1 MINIHK
7 NIEPKFAYS
16 TLNTV
21 KQSFDDEFKSVE
33 KVEDPDGVSLKL
45 TSSTNVVDKET
56 TRRVQNN
63 TLKQVKDYLSLTFGP
78 MGSNTKIIKGNTKDT
93 VQSSYSKDGLK
104 VLKHIAFSDPIEAS
118 IVNELIDI
126 TSHVEKEVGDGTTST
141 VILSSLI
148 FDKLI
153 KIQDKYNI
161 PPFQLINHFVKVV
174 DGIKENIIENGHEC
188 DVQDIY
194 DISMISTNGDVEVS
208 KNIADTYEK
217 YGMDVELNVGISN
230 TSDSMIKVYDGLT
243 ITEGFA
249 DPAFVN
255 NREENT
261 CHIRDARI
269 YHFAD
274 PIDTIGMV
282 ELFQNIIAMNIYEPL
297 QNDEA
302 PIPTVITCPKI
313 SKDTTALLKSLY
325 EILYSYDK
333 GNQSMN
339 KPPILVITNVVASD
353 EAIMDDI
360 ANICGCK
367 SIRKYIDPKQ
377 LEKDQENGYA
387 PTTETL
393 QDFCGYAEEVVADA
407 KKTKFINPLHMKE
420 KNEET
425 GEYEDDPIYRTMVN
439 FLETEIKNVKPSDS
453 AGEVGLLKRR
463 LSALKAN
470 MVDYLVGGVTIAERD
485 SKKDLIEDAIKNCK
499 SAAKYG
505 VGNAA
510 NLEALIGSIH
520 YYENNELD
528 EVGADIV
535 KCIISA
541 YYDISEILYST
552 VETDEDRINESINKS
567 IIHKQAY
574 DISSGYLPEEPS
586 SKVKCSIM
594 LDINILDT
602 ISKIITMMVTSNQ
615 CLLQAPQLN
624 NY

>member
-1 MINIHK
+1 MSLFNSK
-7 NIEPKFAYS
+7 ATEEES
-16 TLNTV
+16 LNDI
-21 KQSFDDEFKSVE
+21 KKSFENDFSE
-33 KVEDPDGVSLKL
+33 KETKEETDGISLKL
-45 TSSTNVVDKET
+45 TSGTNVVDKET

-63 TLKQVKDYLSLTFGP
+63 TLKQIKEYLSLTFGP
-78 MGSNTKIIKGNTKDT
+78 MGSNTKIIKGNTKET

-104 VLKHIAFSDPIEAS
+104 VLKNIAFSNPIEAS
-118 IVNELIDI
+118 IVNELVDI

-161 PPFQLINHFVKVV
+161 PPFQLINKFVEIV
-174 DGIKENIIENGHEC
+174 DGIKNNIIENGHEC
-188 DVQDIY
+188 DINDIY
-194 DISMISTNGDVEVS
+194 DISMISTNGDAEVS
-208 KNIADTYEK
+208 KNIADIYEQ
-217 YGMDVELNVGISN
+217 YGMDVDLNVGISN
-230 TSDSMIKVYDGLT
+230 TSDSVVKIYDGLT

-274 PIDTIGMV
+274 PIDTMGMV
-282 ELFQNIIAMNIYEPL
+282 QLFQNIIAMNIYDPL
-297 QNDEA
+297 QNDED

-313 SKDTTALLKSLY
+313 SRDTTALLKSLY

-339 KPPILVITNVVASD
+339 KPPILIITNVVASD

-367 SIRKYIDPKQ
+367 SIRKYIDSKQ
-377 LEKDQENGYA
+377 LEKDQEAGLA
-387 PTTETL
+387 PTAETL
-393 QDFCGYAEEVVADA
+393 QDFCGFAEEVVADA
-407 KKTKFINPLHMKE
+407 KKTKFINPLHIRIQ
-420 KNEET
+420 NED
-425 GEYEDDPIYRTMVN
+425 GDYEDDPIYRTMVN
-439 FLETEIKNVKPSDS
+439 FLETEIKNTKPSDS
-453 AGEVGLLKRR
+453 AGEIGLLKKR

-510 NLEALIGSIH
+510 NLEALLASLKYYNETDLTPIG
-520 YYENNELD
+520 E
-528 EVGADIV
+528 DIV
-535 KCIISA
+535 KCIITA
-541 YYDISEILYST
+541 YYDIATILYST
-552 VETDEDRINESINKS
+552 VETEEDEINMAINQSIEDKN
-567 IIHKQAY
+567 AY
-574 DISSGYLPEEPS
+574 DISSGYLPPETS
-586 SKVKCSIM
+586 TKVKCTIM
-594 LDINILDT
+594 LDVNILDT

>member
-1 MINIHK
+1 MSLFNSK
-7 NIEPKFAYS
+7 ATEEES
-16 TLNTV
+16 LNDI
-21 KQSFDDEFKSVE
+21 KKSFENDFSE
-33 KVEDPDGVSLKL
+33 KETKEETDGISLKL
-45 TSSTNVVDKET
+45 TSGTNVVDKET

-63 TLKQVKDYLSLTFGP
+63 TLKQIKEYLSLTFGP
-78 MGSNTKIIKGNTKDT
+78 MGSNTKIIKGNTKET

-104 VLKHIAFSDPIEAS
+104 VLKNIAFSNPIEAS
-118 IVNELIDI
+118 IVNELVDI

-161 PPFQLINHFVKVV
+161 PPFQLINKFVEIV
-174 DGIKENIIENGHEC
+174 DGIKNNIIENGHEC
-188 DVQDIY
+188 DIKDIY

-208 KNIADTYEK
+208 KNIADIYEQ
-217 YGMDVELNVGISN
+217 YGMDVDLNVGISN
-230 TSDSMIKVYDGLT
+230 TSDSVVKIYDGLT

-261 CHIRDARI
+261 CHIRDARV

-274 PIDTIGMV
+274 PIDTMGMV
-282 ELFQNIIAMNIYEPL
+282 QLFQNIIAMNIYDPL
-297 QNDEA
+297 QNDED

-313 SKDTTALLKSLY
+313 SRDTTALLKSLY

-339 KPPILVITNVVASD
+339 KPPILIITNVVASD

-377 LEKDQENGYA
+377 LEKDQEAGLA
-387 PTTETL
+387 PTAETL
-393 QDFCGYAEEVVADA
+393 QDFCGFAEEVVADA
-407 KKTKFINPLHMKE
+407 KKTKFINPLHMRIQ
-420 KNEET
+420 NED
-425 GEYEDDPIYRTMVN
+425 GDYEDDPIYRTMVN
-439 FLETEIKNVKPSDS
+439 FLETEIKNTKPSDS
-453 AGEVGLLKRR
+453 AGEIGLLKKR

-510 NLEALIGSIH
+510 NLEALLASLKYYNETDLTPIG
-520 YYENNELD
+520 E
-528 EVGADIV
+528 DIV
-535 KCIISA
+535 KCIITA
-541 YYDISEILYST
+541 YYDIAAILYST
-552 VETDEDRINESINKS
+552 VETEEDEINMAINQSIEDKN
-567 IIHKQAY
+567 AY
-574 DISSGYLPEEPS
+574 DISSGYLPPETS
-586 SKVKCSIM
+586 TKVKCTIM
-594 LDINILDT
+594 LDVNILDT

>member
-1 MINIHK
+1 MSLFNSK
-7 NIEPKFAYS
+7 ATEEES
-16 TLNTV
+16 LNDI
-21 KQSFDDEFKSVE
+21 KKSFENDFSE
-33 KVEDPDGVSLKL
+33 KETKEETDGISLKL
-45 TSSTNVVDKET
+45 TSGTNVVDKET

-63 TLKQVKDYLSLTFGP
+63 TLKQIKEYLSLTFGP
-78 MGSNTKIIKGNTKDT
+78 MGSNTKIIKGNTKET

-104 VLKHIAFSDPIEAS
+104 VLKNIAFSNPIEAS
-118 IVNELIDI
+118 IVNELVDI

-161 PPFQLINHFVKVV
+161 PPFQLINKFVEIV
-174 DGIKENIIENGHEC
+174 DGIKNNIIENGHEC
-188 DVQDIY
+188 DITYIY

-208 KNIADTYEK
+208 KNIADIYEQ
-217 YGMDVELNVGISN
+217 YGMDVDLNVGISN
-230 TSDSMIKVYDGLT
+230 TSDSVVKIYDGLT

-274 PIDTIGMV
+274 PIDTMGMV
-282 ELFQNIIAMNIYEPL
+282 QLFQNIIAMNIYDPL
-297 QNDEA
+297 QNDED

-313 SKDTTALLKSLY
+313 SRDTTALLKSLY

-339 KPPILVITNVVASD
+339 KPPILIITNVVASD

-377 LEKDQENGYA
+377 LEKDQEAGLA
-387 PTTETL
+387 PTAETL
-393 QDFCGYAEEVVADA
+393 QDFCGFAEEVVADA
-407 KKTKFINPLHMKE
+407 KKTKFINPLHMRIQ
-420 KNEET
+420 NED
-425 GEYEDDPIYRTMVN
+425 GDYEDDPIYRTMVN
-439 FLETEIKNVKPSDS
+439 FLETEIKNTKPSDS
-453 AGEVGLLKRR
+453 AGEIGLLKKR

-510 NLEALIGSIH
+510 NLEALLASLKYYNEADLTPIG
-520 YYENNELD
+520 E
-528 EVGADIV
+528 DIV
-535 KCIISA
+535 KCIITA
-541 YYDISEILYST
+541 YYDIAAILYST
-552 VETDEDRINESINKS
+552 VETEEDEINMAINQSIEDKN
-567 IIHKQAY
+567 AY
-574 DISSGYLPEEPS
+574 DISSGYLPPETS
-586 SKVKCSIM
+586 TKVKCTIM
-594 LDINILDT
+594 LDVNILDT

>member
-1 MINIHK
+1 MSLFNSK
-7 NIEPKFAYS
+7 ATEEES
-16 TLNTV
+16 LNDI
-21 KQSFDDEFKSVE
+21 KKSFENDFSE
-33 KVEDPDGVSLKL
+33 KETKEETDGISLKL
-45 TSSTNVVDKET
+45 TSGTNVVDKET

-63 TLKQVKDYLSLTFGP
+63 TLKQIKEYLSLTFGP
-78 MGSNTKIIKGNTKDT
+78 MGSNTKIIKGNTKET

-104 VLKHIAFSDPIEAS
+104 VLKNIAFSNPIEAS
-118 IVNELIDI
+118 IVNELVDI

-161 PPFQLINHFVKVV
+161 PPFQLINKFVEIV
-174 DGIKENIIENGHEC
+174 DGIKNNIIENGHEC
-188 DVQDIY
+188 DITDIY

-208 KNIADTYEK
+208 KNIADIYEQ
-217 YGMDVELNVGISN
+217 YGMDVDLNVGISN
-230 TSDSMIKVYDGLT
+230 TSDSVVKIYDGLT

-274 PIDTIGMV
+274 PIDTMGMV
-282 ELFQNIIAMNIYEPL
+282 QLFQNIIAMNIYDPL
-297 QNDEA
+297 QNDED

-313 SKDTTALLKSLY
+313 SRDTTALLKSLY

-339 KPPILVITNVVASD
+339 KPPILIITNVVASD

-377 LEKDQENGYA
+377 LEKDQEAGLA
-387 PTTETL
+387 PTAETL
-393 QDFCGYAEEVVADA
+393 QDFCGFAEEVVADA
-407 KKTKFINPLHMKE
+407 KKTKFINPLHMRIQ
-420 KNEET
+420 NED
-425 GEYEDDPIYRTMVN
+425 GDYEDDPIYRTMVN
-439 FLETEIKNVKPSDS
+439 FLETEIKNTKPSDS
-453 AGEVGLLKRR
+453 AGEIGLLKKR

-510 NLEALIGSIH
+510 NLEALLASLKYYSEADLTPIG
-520 YYENNELD
+520 E
-528 EVGADIV
+528 DIV
-535 KCIISA
+535 KCIITA
-541 YYDISEILYST
+541 YYDIAAILYST
-552 VETDEDRINESINKS
+552 VETEEDEINMAINQSIEDKN
-567 IIHKQAY
+567 AY
-574 DISSGYLPEEPS
+574 DISSGYLPPETS
-586 SKVKCSIM
+586 TKVKCTIM
-594 LDINILDT
+594 LDVNILDT

>member
-1 MINIHK
+1 MSLFNAK
-7 NIEPKFAYS
+7 AVGEES
-16 TLNTV
+16 LNDI
-21 KQSFDDEFKSVE
+21 KESFENDFSE
-33 KVEDPDGVSLKL
+33 KETKEETDGISLKL
-45 TSSTNVVDKET
+45 TSGTNVVDKET

-63 TLKQVKDYLSLTFGP
+63 TLKQVKEYLSLTFGP
-78 MGSNTKIIKGNTKDT
+78 MGSNTKIIKGNTKET

-104 VLKHIAFSDPIEAS
+104 VLKNIAFSNPIEAS
-118 IVNELIDI
+118 IVNELVDI

-161 PPFQLINHFVKVV
+161 PPFQLINKFVEIV
-174 DGIKENIIENGHEC
+174 DGIKNNIVENGHEC
-188 DVQDIY
+188 DIKDIY
-194 DISMISTNGDVEVS
+194 DISMISTNGDAEVS
-208 KNIADTYEK
+208 KNIADIYEE
-217 YGMDVELNVGISN
+217 YGMDVDLNVGISN
-230 TSDSMIKVYDGLT
+230 TSDSVVKIYDGLT

-261 CHIRDARI
+261 CHIRNARV

-274 PIDTIGMV
+274 PIDTMGMV
-282 ELFQNIIAMNIYEPL
+282 ELFQNIIAMNIYDPL
-297 QNDEA
+297 QNDEE

-313 SKDTTALLKSLY
+313 SRDTTALLKSLY

-339 KPPILVITNVVASD
+339 KPPILIITNVVASD

-377 LEKDQENGYA
+377 LEKDQEAGLA
-387 PTTETL
+387 PTAETL
-393 QDFCGYAEEVVADA
+393 QDFCGFAEEVVADA
-407 KKTKFINPLHMKE
+407 KKTKFINPLHMRIQ
-420 KNEET
+420 NEDGT
-425 GEYEDDPIYRTMVN
+425 YEDDPIYRTMVN
-439 FLETEIKNVKPSDS
+439 FLETEIKNTKPSDS
-453 AGEVGLLKRR
+453 AGEIGLLKKR

-510 NLEALIGSIH
+510 NLEALLASLKYYSETDLSPIG
-520 YYENNELD
+520 EN
-528 EVGADIV
+528 IV

-541 YYDISEILYST
+541 YYDITEILYNT
-552 VETDEDRINESINKS
+552 VETDEDEINKAINRS
-567 IIHKQAY
+567 VEDKNAY
-574 DISSGYLPEEPS
+574 DISSGYLPPETS
-586 SKVKCSIM
+586 STVKCTIM
-594 LDINILDT
+594 LDVNILDT

>member
-1 MINIHK
+1 MSLFNSK
-7 NIEPKFAYS
+7 ATEEES
-16 TLNTV
+16 LNDI
-21 KQSFDDEFKSVE
+21 KKSFENDFSE
-33 KVEDPDGVSLKL
+33 KETKEETDGISLKL
-45 TSSTNVVDKET
+45 TSGTNVVDKET

-63 TLKQVKDYLSLTFGP
+63 TLKQIKEYLSLTFGP
-78 MGSNTKIIKGNTKDT
+78 MGSNTKIIKGNTKET

-104 VLKHIAFSDPIEAS
+104 VLKNIAFSNPIEAS
-118 IVNELIDI
+118 IVNELVDI

-161 PPFQLINHFVKVV
+161 PPFQLINKFVEIV
-174 DGIKENIIENGHEC
+174 DGIKNNIIENGHEC
-188 DVQDIY
+188 DITDIY

-208 KNIADTYEK
+208 KNIADIYEQ
-217 YGMDVELNVGISN
+217 YGMDVDLNVGISN
-230 TSDSMIKVYDGLT
+230 TSDSVVKIYDGLT

-274 PIDTIGMV
+274 PIDTMGMV
-282 ELFQNIIAMNIYEPL
+282 QLFQNIIAMNIYDPL
-297 QNDEA
+297 QNDED

-313 SKDTTALLKSLY
+313 SRDTTALLKSLY

-339 KPPILVITNVVASD
+339 KPPILIITNVVASD

-377 LEKDQENGYA
+377 LEKDQEAGLA

-393 QDFCGYAEEVVADA
+393 QDFCGFAEEVVADA
-407 KKTKFINPLHMKE
+407 KKTKFINPLHMRIQ
-420 KNEET
+420 NED
-425 GEYEDDPIYRTMVN
+425 GDYEDDPIYRTMVN
-439 FLETEIKNVKPSDS
+439 FLETEIKNTKPSDS
-453 AGEVGLLKRR
+453 AGEIGLLKKR

-510 NLEALIGSIH
+510 NLEALLASLKYYNEADLTPIG
-520 YYENNELD
+520 E
-528 EVGADIV
+528 DIV
-535 KCIISA
+535 KCIITA
-541 YYDISEILYST
+541 YYDIAAILYST
-552 VETDEDRINESINKS
+552 VETEEDEINMAINQSIEDKN
-567 IIHKQAY
+567 AY
-574 DISSGYLPEEPS
+574 DISSGYLPPETS
-586 SKVKCSIM
+586 TKVKCTIM
-594 LDINILDT
+594 LDVNILDT

>member
-1 MINIHK
+1 MSLFNAK
-7 NIEPKFAYS
+7 AVGEES
-16 TLNTV
+16 LNDI
-21 KQSFDDEFKSVE
+21 KESFENDFSE
-33 KVEDPDGVSLKL
+33 KETKEETDGISLKL
-45 TSSTNVVDKET
+45 TSGTNVVDKET

-63 TLKQVKDYLSLTFGP
+63 TLKQVKEYLSLTFGP
-78 MGSNTKIIKGNTKDT
+78 MGSNTKIIKGNTKET

-104 VLKHIAFSDPIEAS
+104 VLKNIAFSNPIEAS
-118 IVNELIDI
+118 IVNELVDI

-161 PPFQLINHFVKVV
+161 PPFQLINKFVEIV
-174 DGIKENIIENGHEC
+174 DGIKNNIVENGHEC
-188 DVQDIY
+188 DIKDIY
-194 DISMISTNGDVEVS
+194 DISMISTNGDAEVS
-208 KNIADTYEK
+208 KNIADIYEE
-217 YGMDVELNVGISN
+217 YGMDVDLNVGISN
-230 TSDSMIKVYDGLT
+230 TSDSVVKIYDGLT

-261 CHIRDARI
+261 CHIRNARV
-269 YHFAD
+269 YHFVD
-274 PIDTIGMV
+274 PIDTMGMV
-282 ELFQNIIAMNIYEPL
+282 ELFQNIIAMNIYDPL
-297 QNDEA
+297 QNDEE

-313 SKDTTALLKSLY
+313 SRDTTALLKSLY

-339 KPPILVITNVVASD
+339 KPPILIITNVVASD

-377 LEKDQENGYA
+377 LEKDQEAGLA
-387 PTTETL
+387 PTAETL
-393 QDFCGYAEEVVADA
+393 QDFCGFAEEVVADA
-407 KKTKFINPLHMKE
+407 KKTKFINPLHMRIQ
-420 KNEET
+420 NEDGT
-425 GEYEDDPIYRTMVN
+425 YEDDPIYRTMVN
-439 FLETEIKNVKPSDS
+439 FLETEIKNTKPSDS
-453 AGEVGLLKRR
+453 AGEIGLLKKR

-510 NLEALIGSIH
+510 NLEALLASLKYYTETDLSPIG
-520 YYENNELD
+520 E
-528 EVGADIV
+528 DIV

-541 YYDISEILYST
+541 YYDIAEILYST
-552 VETDEDRINESINKS
+552 VETDEDEINKAINQS
-567 IIHKQAY
+567 VKDKNAY
-574 DISSGYLPEEPS
+574 DISSGYLPPETS
-586 SKVKCSIM
+586 STVKCTIM
-594 LDINILDT
+594 LDVNILDT